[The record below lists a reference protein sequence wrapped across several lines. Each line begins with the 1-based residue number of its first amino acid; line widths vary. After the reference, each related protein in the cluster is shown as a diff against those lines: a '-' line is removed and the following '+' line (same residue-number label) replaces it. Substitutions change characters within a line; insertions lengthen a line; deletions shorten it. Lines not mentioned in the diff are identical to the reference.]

1 MTVKFTMRLNQFFLF
16 KFAVAFVF
24 VFFCMCFIRFSL
36 SGLLYLQAL
45 LKICTYPVILW
56 NLFLYVLRV

>member
-24 VFFCMCFIRFSL
+24 VFFCMCLIRFSL
-36 SGLLYLQAL
+36 SGLLYLQGL
-45 LKICTYPVILW
+45 LKIRTYPVILW